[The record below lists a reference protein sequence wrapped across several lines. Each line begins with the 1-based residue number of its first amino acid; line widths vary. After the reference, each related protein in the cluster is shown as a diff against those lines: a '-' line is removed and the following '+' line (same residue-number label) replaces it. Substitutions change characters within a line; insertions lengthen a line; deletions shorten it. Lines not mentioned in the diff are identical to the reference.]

1 MRDALE
7 EFLVVL
13 AYSTKTQL
21 VVLCSIAFFV
31 GTMATGNYLTT
42 HMEIHGILS
51 PLTNVV
57 REIIAHRYDK
67 VAWASLFSFLCLAVR
82 CYKKDRKRLFGL

>member
-1 MRDALE
+1 MREALE

-21 VVLCSIAFFV
+21 VILCGLGLFV
-31 GTMATGNYLTT
+31 GTMASGNYFTGHL
-42 HMEIHGILS
+42 EIHGILA
-51 PLTNVV
+51 PLTKVI
-57 REIIAHRYDK
+57 REKIAHRYDK
-67 VAWASLFSFLCLAVR
+67 IAWAIMISFLFLAAR